1 MDDELNV
8 SGLNG
13 DFKNFIGYQTNCMI
27 NSEDN
32 SFTII
37 FQKEGSYQEGS
48 NFESLDNVFLPTLVY
63 NYKDVIES
71 CVPNVRILYNNNLT
85 IESLLCGLLIGKI
98 FRGDDDIEE
107 IHELIE
113 IKKDTITCDEE
124 LLDELRPLIDE
135 ASISD
140 DFDFSKLEDEMYIIL
155 ESALL
160 KV

>member
-8 SGLNG
+8 SSING
-13 DFKNFIGYQTNCMI
+13 DFKNFIGYQTNCII
-27 NSEDN
+27 NSEGN

-37 FQKEGSYQEGS
+37 FQEEGCYQEGS
-48 NFESLDNVFLPTLVY
+48 NYESLDNVFLPTLVY

-71 CVPNVRILYNNNLT
+71 CIPNVRILYNNNLT

-98 FRGDDDIEE
+98 FRGDEDTDE

-113 IKKDTITCDEE
+113 IKKDTIIDDDE
-124 LLDELRPLIDE
+124 LKNELRPLIDE

-140 DFDFSKLEDEMYIIL
+140 DFDFSKKNKIIRIFHL
-155 ESALL
+155 
-160 KV
+160 V